1 MAEFINLDHEEESL
15 NISPYSKTPIITILP
30 GSEIIDGNITQT
42 ELSGIPTEDVISIDI
57 KQGYVEEIEESICI
71 HESCDASTYYGDANE
86 DDSFKRSNL
95 FSELTDEYQRAVA
108 RQNLGIAD
116 DYTLLWGNISG
127 NLVNQT
133 DLYRFI
139 LDTIASEYNELIFEI
154 NLKLGQWGYE
164 IRNELSQKAN
174 ILSPDFKGTPTTTL
188 PEISDY
194 SNRIPTTEWV
204 TAKINEATTN
214 DVLFFSSDKTYMYYG
229 DSPQNISCQWDYRIP
244 IISQKINGVSL
255 GISDR
260 TYTFIG
266 VDSDL
271 IITLEYTTTEG
282 TYTKNIT
289 FNKYYPVYYG
299 TSEILDELSRTK
311 DNEIILNCNEND
323 YAYIY
328 VPNKSSTRIA
338 VDGLVGGFFLIGTV
352 QLHSLTYYVFKSAN
366 SGLGELFINI
376 L

>member
-30 GSEIIDGNITQT
+30 DSEIIDGNITQT

-127 NLVNQT
+127 NLANQT

-194 SNRIPTTEWV
+194 S
-204 TAKINEATTN
+204 
-214 DVLFFSSDKTYMYYG
+214 S
-229 DSPQNISCQWDYRIP
+229 RIP

-289 FNKYYPVYYG
+289 FNKYYPMYYG

-311 DNEIILNCNEND
+311 DNEIVLNCNEND

>member
-30 GSEIIDGNITQT
+30 DSEIIDGNITQT

-95 FSELTDEYQRAVA
+95 FSELTDEYQRAIA

-127 NLVNQT
+127 NLANQT

-244 IISQKINGVSL
+244 IISQKIPGVSL

-260 TYTFIG
+260 NYTFIG

-289 FNKYYPVYYG
+289 FNKYYPMYYG

-311 DNEIILNCNEND
+311 DNEIVLNCNEND